1 MRWRGLARSR
11 HADLPVARPLTL
23 LNRSPGPETRRK
35 SRFPGSS
42 CVAGVSPGR
51 SPFPATRDF
60 YALQRAS
67 TRGFRGQS
75 PRIFLSTRLSTM
87 PVSLSP
93 ATEDSPPA
101 HPQFCPQSAGGH
113 TVFSRAPGSAA
124 RGWGSRP
131 GFPAG
136 VRSPGSRPG
145 FAAGPS
151 AVRAARASRRA
162 TRTPAAGA
170 SRPAGRRSR
179 HPADDGRR
187 TTAAISMTRTS
198 TRPRLVPQAGSPAGA
213 RAGLLTQERQRIEYL
228 QRSQV
233 GQAIPG
239 INNVRPLHA

>member
-87 PVSLSP
+87 PVSFSP

-131 GFPAG
+131 GFAARGSPPGFAAR
-136 VRSPGSRPG
+136 VRGPGSRPG
-145 FAAGPS
+145 RAQS
-151 AVRAARASRRA
+151 AARASRRA
-162 TRTPAAGA
+162 TRTPAAGGITSGWA
-170 SRPAGRRSR
+170 TLAAPSR
-179 HPADDGRR
+179 
-187 TTAAISMTRTS
+187 
-198 TRPRLVPQAGSPAGA
+198 
-213 RAGLLTQERQRIEYL
+213 
-228 QRSQV
+228 
-233 GQAIPG
+233 
-239 INNVRPLHA
+239 